1 MLDLRRLR
9 CFAAVAE
16 TLHFGRAAQ
25 RLHMAQPPLTRQIS
39 ALEEELGFR
48 LFDRSSRAVTLTAE
62 GSLFLPYARALLD
75 QLERTAGFARKLAQG
90 LAGHLTLGYASS
102 IALSDLFTEAIRLF
116 RERHPEVQLELLE
129 GASAA
134 QWAQIAEG
142 GIDVGLGRL
151 PPPEGQVG
159 IEVLALGGEPLVVAV
174 PNGDP
179 LARQERIDLYD
190 LRDRPLILF
199 PLDYGS
205 GLNEL
210 IERLYRK
217 AGLALTRG
225 PAGRQITSI
234 IALVA
239 AGQGVALVPRC
250 STALARAG
258 VVYRPL
264 AEPEALADFLV
275 FTRRHGRSAAVEAFL
290 AILGGLDAGETPDTF
305 SRAGSQARFLI
316 IRAYVPLT
324 RLFFMQASKALLAA
338 LALGITGLAQAADEV
353 VVYSSR
359 IDELI
364 KPVFDAYTS
373 KTGVKVKFITD
384 KEAPLMARIKAEGAN
399 TPADLLLTVDAGNL
413 WQAEQMGLLQ
423 PFKSATIER
432 NIPSQYRSSTD
443 SWTGLSLRA
452 RTIVYS
458 TERVKPEELSTY
470 EALADKQWE
479 GRLCLRTAKK
489 VYNQSL
495 TGTLIET
502 HGAQKT
508 EEILQGW
515 VNNLATDVF
524 ADDNAVIQAVDA
536 GQCDVGIVNT
546 YYYGR
551 LHKQNPNLRVKLF
564 WPNQADRGVH
574 VNLSGIGLTRH
585 APHPEAAKA
594 LVEWMTGPDAQALFA
609 GINQEFPANPQVA
622 PSAEVASW
630 GSFKADS
637 IPVEV
642 AGKRQAEAIRLMDR
656 AGWN

>member
-62 GSLFLPYARALLD
+62 GSLFLPYARGLLD

-239 AGQGVALVPRC
+239 AGQGVAWCRVAAPRWPGPE
-250 STALARAG
+250 SSIARWPSPRRWPISSSSPAG
-258 VVYRPL
+258 MAAAPRW
-264 AEPEALADFLV
+264 
-275 FTRRHGRSAAVEAFL
+275 RRFSPSSAAWTQAKH
-290 AILGGLDAGETPDTF
+290 PDTF